1 MSDDEGSIQLSG
13 SALAALQEFMLEQ
26 HESAER
32 FQSLYS
38 QADADFIE
46 RPKDVSMEVF
56 TEDWK
61 RRLICSPPLVCLLWR
76 KLSTL
81 QLSQF
86 WYTAETAEFMAR
98 QAIRYATDGPVALI
112 SAPST
117 YVKLK
122 AIEDTPTDAYLFEY
136 DTRFNIYGDRFVKYD
151 YKTPL
156 EFANRESLKGKMKY
170 IAIDPPYLEE
180 DCLTKTALTVR
191 YLAAPDCKILVCTG
205 HIMQELVGKLL
216 GARITTFEP
225 RHENGLANEF
235 DSYSN
240 FEDDHIQWRTD
251 A

>member
-26 HESAER
+26 NESAER
-32 FQSLYS
+32 FRSLYS

-61 RRLICSPPLVCLLWR
+61 
-76 KLSTL
+76 
-81 QLSQF
+81 
-86 WYTAETAEFMAR
+86 YTAETAEFMAR

-112 SAPST
+112 SAPSA

-191 YLAAPDCKILVCTG
+191 YLAAPDCKIFVCTG
-205 HIMQELVGKLL
+205 HVMQELVGKLL